1 MLDVYVD
8 RRSNFRRMKNYTLHR
23 LLRELDVAGLR
34 WRVFD
39 GRIPKDIGAAA
50 IVHVDLTELPV
61 TFHKLADQYSRCI
74 NGRATT
80 IDRRLYSRLILTLE
94 DRYGGPAI
102 VKTVLNSQG
111 FPELRYA
118 ARSGPSGW
126 LKHLTRKIITP
137 GFKKAQCPDYEVYP
151 TAIDI
156 PQGCWSDQRLIV
168 ERFAPG
174 ALTLPIVKYRYHFFL
189 DAELTT
195 RSVCASLL
203 CEEASVET
211 VEFVSD
217 IPSEVI
223 GVRQDLHLDFGA
235 IDYFVVDDECY
246 VIDANKTIG
255 MTETWIERFPQVQ
268 AYVDQAAARLIAFIR
283 NDRP

>member
-1 MLDVYVD
+1 
-8 RRSNFRRMKNYTLHR
+8 MKNYTLHR
-23 LLRELDVAGLR
+23 LLRELDVVGLR
-34 WRVFD
+34 WRILDARV
-39 GRIPKDIGAAA
+39 PQDIGAAA
-50 IVHVDLTELPV
+50 IVHVDLTELPAV
-61 TFHKLADQYSRCI
+61 FHSVADQYSRCI
-74 NGRATT
+74 NGRAIT

-118 ARSGPSGW
+118 ARSGPGSW
-126 LKHLTRKIITP
+126 LIHLTRKIITP
-137 GFKKAQCPDYEVYP
+137 DFKRAQCPDYEVFP
-151 TAIDI
+151 KAIDI
-156 PQGCWSDQRLIV
+156 PLGCWSDPRLIV

-189 DAELTT
+189 DVELTT

-203 CEEASVET
+203 SDEASVEA

-255 MTETWIERFPQVQ
+255 MTETWIDRFPQVQ
-268 AYVDQAAARLIAFIR
+268 AYVGEAAARLIAFVR
-283 NDRP
+283 NDGP